1 MKRILPFILLLI
13 AFSSKAQI
21 ISQFTWDTNPVTK
34 AAVGPNALSSSAK
47 ATSSTGGLNGT
58 NGLNPGTPSTNV
70 DLTLNGSYYNVP
82 GLEISFNFKREESE
96 ASFFRRGSNFD
107 FGMSGGN
114 LYANFK
120 LTSGASTIT
129 VNSGNVYSI
138 PNDHAF
144 HSYKFKYDYATG
156 VANIMVDG
164 AIVYTYAGVAGR
176 PQNWTSAGNPVIG
189 ANMDATGRNIA
200 VLDNFIIQNSANPV
214 ALPMT
219 LLSFDA
225 ITKKNIVQLSWTT
238 TREFNVAS
246 IEVERSVDGSNF
258 SKIQKQSAV
267 GGYNVT
273 NAYSF
278 NDMSPV
284 AGTNYYRLK
293 MIDNDGKFTYSEVRK
308 VQFSVISA
316 AQVFPNPAVSYVMI
330 SLTSIEKANYTCS
343 IYSIDGALLKSM
355 NLSVNAGVQ
364 NSKVDL
370 SQMNYKGIIMIQL
383 KDENGNSAGSFRIIK
398 K

>member
-1 MKRILPFILLLI
+1 MKRIIPFILLLI

-34 AAVGPNALSSSAK
+34 AAVGQNALSSSAK

-258 SKIQKQSAV
+258 SKIQKQSTV

-370 SQMNYKGIIMIQL
+370 SQVNYTGIIMVQL
-383 KDENGNSAGSFRIIK
+383 KDEKGNSAGSFRIIK

>member
-58 NGLNPGTPSTNV
+58 NGLNPGTPSTDVN
-70 DLTLNGSYYNVP
+70 LTLDGSYYNVP
-82 GLEISFNFKREESE
+82 GLEISLNFKREESE

-129 VNSGNVYSI
+129 VNSGSIYSI

-176 PQNWTSAGNPVIG
+176 PQNWAGAGNPVIG
-189 ANMDATGRNIA
+189 ASMDATGRNIA

-214 ALPMT
+214 ALPMS

-225 ITKKNIVQLSWTT
+225 IAKKNIVQLSWTT
-238 TREFNVAS
+238 TREFNAAS
-246 IEVERSVDGSNF
+246 IEVERSADGSNF
-258 SKIQKQSAV
+258 SKIQKQLAA

-273 NAYSF
+273 NAYSS

-316 AQVFPNPAVSYVMI
+316 AQVFPNPATSYVMI
-330 SLTSIEKANYTCS
+330 SLSSVEKANYTCS

-355 NLSVNAGVQ
+355 NLSVSAGVQ